1 MYNTPP
7 CWAIYVCGLVFE
19 KLLREGGLAAMH
31 KQNEAKAKILYDAI
45 AASNGFYNSPVDPAV
60 RSLMNVPFTIPSSAD
75 LEKAFI
81 KEAEKAGMV
90 RMTSWVMSYGLSAA
104 ARTGT
109 VGITCLVKVVRWHG
123 RQRE

>member
-7 CWAIYVCGLVFE
+7 CWAVYVCGLVFE
-19 KLLREGGLAAMH
+19 KLLKEGGLAAMQR
-31 KQNEAKAKILYDAI
+31 QNEAKAKILYDAI

-90 RMTSWVMSYGLSAA
+90 RIMCQVVL
-104 ARTGT
+104 
-109 VGITCLVKVVRWHG
+109 KV
-123 RQRE
+123 